1 MRTDT
6 DVEQGDLYGSVWP
19 ARRLPQATECGVKL
33 EEQYAGYTASIG
45 LTTPSLPSRWSR
57 LRRSSTAIRRSIWQ
71 LHYSTRSANS
81 ESRKE
86 EIRDG

>member
-45 LTTPSLPSRWSR
+45 LTTPSPVPVESFEAVIYRDQALD
-57 LRRSSTAIRRSIWQ
+57 LAAALLNAIRKQ
-71 LHYSTRSANS
+71 
-81 ESRKE
+81 
-86 EIRDG
+86 